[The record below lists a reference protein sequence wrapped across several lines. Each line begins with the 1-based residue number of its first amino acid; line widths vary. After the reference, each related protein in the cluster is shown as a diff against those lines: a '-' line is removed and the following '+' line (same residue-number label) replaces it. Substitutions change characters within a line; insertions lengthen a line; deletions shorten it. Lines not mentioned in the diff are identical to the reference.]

1 MLESLEEESEESR
14 VTSLIDRWGR
24 RIARLRIA
32 VSDRCN
38 FRCLYCR
45 PRSSKAADAMP
56 ARLLSADEIVA
67 VAEAA
72 VACGIES
79 IRLTGGEPL
88 LREDLRE
95 IVCRLSRLAPP
106 LDISLTTNGFLL
118 AAQARPLAQAGLK
131 RVNVSLDSLRRERFH
146 ETTSSDSLDA
156 VIAGLQAAERAGLWP
171 IKLNMVVVRGL
182 NDDEV
187 FAMVRFARE
196 HEYHARFIEFMPL
209 DGGREWRAEA
219 MVSTGEIRARIEQ
232 EFDLRPL
239 PDGASPGDE
248 YLLGPGPARISLIG
262 TISHPFC
269 DRCNRL
275 RVTADGFLRACLF
288 SSGEQDLRPA
298 LAARRPKEALAAAFA
313 MAAACKPEGHRIG
326 QADFVRPAR
335 SMFAIGG

>member
-1 MLESLEEESEESR
+1 MDEVASEVSEELQ
-14 VTSLIDRWGR
+14 VTPLIDRWGR
-24 RIARLRIA
+24 RITRLRIA

-45 PRSSKAADAMP
+45 PPSTSADARHAP
-56 ARLLSADEIVA
+56 LLSADEITA

-95 IVCRLSRLAPP
+95 VICRLSHLAAG
-106 LDISLTTNGFLL
+106 LDISMTTNGFLL
-118 AAQARPLAQAGLK
+118 AEQAQPLAQAGLQ

-146 ETTSSDSLDA
+146 AITSSDSLHA
-156 VIAGLQAAERAGLWP
+156 VVAGLQAAKRAGLWP
-171 IKLNMVVVRGL
+171 VKLNMVVVRGL

-187 FAMVRFARE
+187 VGMVRFAQE

-219 MVSTGEIRARIEQ
+219 MVSTGSIRARIEQ
-232 EFDLRPL
+232 EFDLKPL
-239 PDGASPGDE
+239 PDGGSPGDE
-248 YLLGPGPARISLIG
+248 YLLGAGPTRVSLIG

-288 SSGEQDLRPA
+288 SSREQDLRPA

-313 MAAACKPEGHRIG
+313 AAAAYKPEGHRIG
-326 QADFVRPAR
+326 HADFVRPAR
-335 SMFAIGG
+335 SMFSIGG

>member
-1 MLESLEEESEESR
+1 MDEVASEVSEELQ
-14 VTSLIDRWGR
+14 VTPLIDRWGR
-24 RIARLRIA
+24 RITRLRIA

-45 PRSSKAADAMP
+45 PPSTSADARHAP
-56 ARLLSADEIVA
+56 LLSLDEITA

-95 IVCRLSRLAPP
+95 VIRRLSHLAAG
-106 LDISLTTNGFLL
+106 LDISMTTNGFLL
-118 AAQARPLAQAGLK
+118 AEQAQPLAQAGLK

-146 ETTSSDSLDA
+146 AITSSDSLHA
-156 VIAGLQAAERAGLWP
+156 VVAGLQAAKRAGLRP
-171 IKLNMVVVRGL
+171 VKLNMVVVRGL

-187 FAMVRFARE
+187 VGMVRFAQE

-219 MVSTGEIRARIEQ
+219 MVSTGSIRARIEQ
-232 EFDLRPL
+232 EFDLKPL
-239 PDGASPGDE
+239 PDGGSPGDE
-248 YLLGPGPARISLIG
+248 YLVGSGPARISLIG

-288 SSGEQDLRPA
+288 SSREQ
-298 LAARRPKEALAAAFA
+298 
-313 MAAACKPEGHRIG
+313 I
-326 QADFVRPAR
+326 
-335 SMFAIGG
+335 